1 MVRHISVLTFLDTP
15 EKEQNIASVRAYLER
30 VPEMYPAIRN
40 SVVAV
45 PVLDT
50 PFVPDNA
57 PVMFGDLVQVLDF
70 DTVEDAANYPTSKAH
85 TDLAAMSTAM
95 LKKVTAIDYQM

>member
-1 MVRHISVLTFLDTP
+1 MKKLGQKLILSYAVLVLVS
-15 EKEQNIASVRAYLER
+15 IL
-30 VPEMYPAIRN
+30 M
-40 SVVAV
+40 VAV

>member
-15 EKEQNIASVRAYLER
+15 EKEQNVETVRAFMEQM
-30 VPEMYPAIRN
+30 PEMHPAIRN

-45 PVLDT
+45 PVLST
-50 PFVPDNA
+50 PFLPDDA
-57 PVMFGDLVQVLDF
+57 PVMFGDLVQLLDF
-70 DTVEDAANYPTSKAH
+70 DTVEDAADYPLSKAH

-95 LKKVTAIDYQM
+95 LKKVTSIDYQI